1 MDKKR
6 LVKSLPQEDLKG
18 FEEFIEGQ
26 SGDSNF
32 LPRGNAPA
40 KKEISFEHF
49 TFLTNDSTRLNKIK
63 DLLMDKLPF
72 ASRHE
77 QGQHLISEQTKE
89 LKLLRKHLFEI
100 CHKPDSA
107 YRKSLGEI
115 LDKFFEPAGD

>member
-6 LVKSLPQEDLKG
+6 LLKTLAQEDLKG
-18 FEEFIEGQ
+18 FEEFIEDQ
-26 SGDSNF
+26 PSDSNF
-32 LPRGNAPA
+32 LPRRNAPA
-40 KKEISFEHF
+40 KKEISFQHF

-63 DLLMDKLPF
+63 DFLMEKLPF

-77 QGQHLISEQTKE
+77 QGQHLIGGQSKE

-100 CHKPDSA
+100 CQKPDSA

>member
-26 SGDSNF
+26 SGDSSF
-32 LPRGNAPA
+32 LTRGNAQA

-72 ASRHE
+72 ASRYE

-100 CHKPDSA
+100 CQKPDSG